1 MLKGGAY
8 GAKGGS
14 VAYNEWW
21 GTPVGYI
28 EYSSDDTFVWV
39 HQSTT
44 QVALLSGYPDFS
56 PIKPDKPK

>member
-21 GTPVGYI
+21 GTPVGFI
-28 EYSSDDTFVWV
+28 EYIRYLCLGPPEWV
-39 HQSTT
+39 IVG
-44 QVALLSGYPDFS
+44 VAGAQPDIFG
-56 PIKPDKPK
+56 